1 MLEGIRKRRNS
12 LVILLAFAAIILVF
26 VFWGV
31 GPNTGGDGDQGAVAT
46 VDGERITVKE
56 YANLYK
62 RQFDYYKQTFKDQF
76 NDEMAKKLDLKRRS
90 VEILINRSLA
100 IKAAKADGL
109 EVSASEV
116 QDAIKAIPAFS
127 RNGVFDKDAYFQTL
141 SANRLKPAEFEK
153 SVEMDLLTMKM
164 REKVLKDV
172 SVSDEEV
179 MAEYR
184 TVNRK
189 LDLDYIGVSGAAFKK
204 EVSVTDDEA
213 REYLK
218 KNGSEFMVPVK
229 VKAFYAWAGIKEA
242 AGKVKVTDAEI
253 REYYEKNLKQFET
266 PEEARARHILIR
278 PDAKEADKE
287 KARAEA
293 RAKAGELLKKL
304 KTGASFA
311 ELAKANSEDPGSARL
326 GGELGWFPRGVMV
339 KSFEAAVFS
348 LKKGE
353 LSPVVETE
361 FGYHIIL
368 LEEKRDAGV
377 VPLNKARESIVES
390 LKGKKSKI
398 DARDAV
404 VSIEKAFKE
413 ARTVDELKKAASAN
427 KDIKTATTGLFSE
440 DDKKTVLATNESL
453 KNSIFFLR
461 AGDTTQIVDGGD
473 GYYIVRLLEKVDA
486 HVPGYDEIAGD
497 VKEKVASIKANE
509 RARQKAEEILSRVKG
524 GEDLKNVAKKENYKV
539 ESTGYFS
546 RVDGFIPGIGA
557 YAAENDKLF
566 ALNEAAPVYP
576 EILGQDGKFYI
587 LRLKG
592 VKEAPEEGIAQMKEE
607 LKSRIL
613 ARKQEEV
620 LSKWLDG
627 LRSKASIQVYEN
639 ML

>member
-1 MLEGIRKRRNS
+1 
-12 LVILLAFAAIILVF
+12 
-26 VFWGV
+26 
-31 GPNTGGDGDQGAVAT
+31 
-46 VDGERITVKE
+46 
-56 YANLYK
+56 
-62 RQFDYYKQTFKDQF
+62 
-76 NDEMAKKLDLKRRS
+76 
-90 VEILINRSLA
+90 
-100 IKAAKADGL
+100 
-109 EVSASEV
+109 
-116 QDAIKAIPAFS
+116 
-127 RNGVFDKDAYFQTL
+127 
-141 SANRLKPAEFEK
+141 
-153 SVEMDLLTMKM
+153 MDLLTMKM

-179 MAEYR
+179 MAEYKS
-184 TVNRK
+184 VNRK
-189 LDLDYIGVSGAAFKK
+189 LDLDYIGVVGASFKK
-204 EVSVTDDEA
+204 EVTVTDDEA

-229 VKAFYAWAGIKEA
+229 VKAFYAYSDLKEA

-253 REYYEKNLKQFET
+253 SEFYEKNLKQFET

-278 PDAKEADKE
+278 PEPEEADKE

-293 RAKAGELLKKL
+293 KAKADDILKRLKIGED
-304 KTGASFA
+304 FA
-311 ELAKANSEDPGSARL
+311 ALARANSADPGSAKL

-348 LKKGE
+348 LRKGE

-368 LEEKRDAGV
+368 LEEKKEAGL
-377 VPLNKARESIVES
+377 VPLNKAKESIIGS
-390 LKGKKSKI
+390 LKGKKSKME
-398 DARDAV
+398 ARDAV

-413 ARTVDELKKAASAN
+413 AKTPDELKKAASAG
-427 KDIKTATTGLFSE
+427 KGIKTVTTGLFSE

-453 KNSIFFLR
+453 KNSIFFLK
-461 AGDTTQIVDGGD
+461 AGETTQIVDGGD

-486 HVPGYDEIAGD
+486 HVPDYNEIAER
-497 VKEKVASIKANE
+497 VKERVASIKANE
-509 RARQKAEEILSRVKG
+509 RARLKAEELLTRVKG
-524 GEDLKNVAKKENYKV
+524 GEDLGAIAKKDNYKL

-546 RVDGFIPGIGA
+546 RADGFIPKIGA

-566 ALNEAAPVYP
+566 ALNEAAPVYT
-576 EILGQDGKFYI
+576 EILGQDGRFYL

-592 VKEAPEEGIAQMKEE
+592 VKEAAEADLGPMKEE

-620 LSKWLDG
+620 LSKWLEG
-627 LRSKASIQVYEN
+627 LRSKAKIQVYEN

>member
-12 LVILLAFAAIILVF
+12 FVILLAFAAIILVF

-31 GPNTGGDGDQGAVAT
+31 GPNTGDNKDQGAVAT
-46 VDGERITVKE
+46 VDGESITVKE

-62 RQFDYYKQTFKDQF
+62 RQLDYYKQTFKDQF
-76 NDEMAKKLDLKRRS
+76 NDEMAKKLDLKRRA
-90 VEILINRSLA
+90 VEVLINRSLA

-109 EVSASEV
+109 EVPASEV

-127 RNGVFDKDAYFQTL
+127 KNGVFDKDAYFQTL
-141 SANRLKPAEFEK
+141 SANRIKPPEFEK
-153 SVEMDLLTMKM
+153 SIEMDLLTMKM
-164 REKVLKDV
+164 REKVLKGV

-179 MAEYR
+179 MAEYKS
-184 TVNRK
+184 VNRK
-189 LDLDYIGVSGAAFKK
+189 LDLDYIGVWGASFKK
-204 EVSVTDDEA
+204 EVAVTDDEA

-229 VKAFYAWAGIKEA
+229 VKAFYAYSDLKEA
-242 AGKVKVTDAEI
+242 ARKVKVTDAEI
-253 REYYEKNLKQFET
+253 SEFYEKNLKQFET

-278 PDAKEADKE
+278 PEPKAADRE

-293 RAKAGELLKKL
+293 KAKADDILKRL
-304 KTGASFA
+304 KTGADFA
-311 ELAKANSEDPGSARL
+311 AIARADSADPGSAKM

-368 LEEKRDAGV
+368 LEEKRDAGL
-377 VPLNKARESIVES
+377 VPLNKAKESIVAS

-404 VSIEKAFKE
+404 VSIERAFKE
-413 ARTVDELKKAASAN
+413 ARTLDELKKAASAD
-427 KDIKTATTGLFSE
+427 KGLKTVTTGLFPE
-440 DDKKTVLATNESL
+440 DDKNTVLAANESL
-453 KNSIFFLR
+453 KNSIFYLK
-461 AGDTTQIVDGGD
+461 AGETTQIVDGGD

-486 HVPGYDEIAGD
+486 HVPEYNDIAGK
-497 VKEKVASIKANE
+497 VKERVASIKANE
-509 RARQKAEEILSRVKG
+509 RARQKAEELLTRVKG
-524 GEDLKNVAKKENYKV
+524 GEDLNAVAKKDNFKL

-546 RVDGFIPGIGA
+546 RADGFIPKIGA
-557 YAAENDKLF
+557 YAAENDKIF
-566 ALNEAAPVYP
+566 ALTEAAPVYP
-576 EILGQDGKFYI
+576 EILGQDGKFYL

-592 VKEAPEEGIAQMKEE
+592 AKEAAEAGLGPMKEE

-613 ARKQEEV
+613 ASKQEEV
-620 LSKWLDG
+620 LSKWLEG
-627 LRSKASIQVYEN
+627 LRSKAKIQVHEN